1 MDIGIS
7 AIGVYVPE
15 SRIDNVKDS
24 ERFGMEP
31 AFVTD
36 KIGFRRIARKDS
48 SQETSDLAVL
58 AVEDLEGRRPFA
70 RDSVQCLVLVTQ
82 NPDGHGIPHTSAV
95 LHRKLGLAPSCVV
108 FDISLGCSGYVH
120 GLSVIKAF
128 MDANGFDVGLLVTA
142 DPYSK
147 VIHPDDRDTFPL
159 FGDGATA
166 TLLTRDPAWTMGRFD
181 FGTRSAAGDAITVA
195 PAGHLH
201 MNGRAVF
208 NFAAVEV
215 PKSIERALALNELPR
230 GDVGAL
236 VLHQGSKYIADTISK
251 KLGMESAA
259 VFCSADYGNTVSSSI
274 PMAINGLDPDV
285 KTAVISG
292 FGVGLSWATTVLRRK
307 K

>member
-1 MDIGIS
+1 MDIGIT

-15 SRIDNVKDS
+15 LRIDNVKDS
-24 ERFGMEP
+24 ERFGMDP

-36 KIGFRRIARKDS
+36 KIGFRRIAKKDE

-58 AVEDLEGRRPFA
+58 AVEDLEKKHPFA
-70 RDSVQCLVLVTQ
+70 RDSVECLVLVTQ

-95 LHRKLGLAPSCVV
+95 LHRKLGLGPSCVV

-128 MDANGFDVGLLVTA
+128 MEANAFQVGLLVTS

-147 VIHPDDRDTFPL
+147 VIDHDDRDTFPL

-166 TLLTRDPAWTMGRFD
+166 TLLTEDPAWTLGRFD
-181 FGTRSAAGDAITVA
+181 FGTRSATGDAITVT
-195 PAGHLH
+195 PAGQLH
-201 MNGRAVF
+201 MIGRAVF

-215 PKSIERALALNELPR
+215 PKSIERALQANDLRREDLH
-230 GDVGAL
+230 AL
-236 VLHQGSKYIADTISK
+236 VLHQGSKYIADTIAK
-251 KLGMESAA
+251 KLGMEQIT

-274 PMAINGLDPDV
+274 PLAISVVDPGV
-285 KTAVISG
+285 KSMII
-292 FGVGLSWATTVLRRK
+292 
-307 K
+307 